1 MEMTTAPTRLE
12 LDLLA
17 RFHARYK
24 QYGFPSAATFR
35 VRYRESSS
43 AGRFTYLEHE
53 DCMSHY
59 DGQLGLGR
67 YSQFDMAGVGAGFSF
82 WVQLKN
88 GKVDYLEFVVN
99 GDEEWDGSESNWTV
113 RDPDTGELPQKQSD
127 R

>member
-17 RFHARYK
+17 RFHARYE
-24 QYGFPSAATFR
+24 QYGFPSPAILR
-35 VRYRESSS
+35 VRSRQDSS

-53 DCMSHY
+53 GSISRY

-67 YSQFDMAGVGAGFSF
+67 YSQFEMAGVKAGFSF

-99 GDEEWDGSESNWTV
+99 GEEEWDGSESSWTV
-113 RDPDTGELPQKQSD
+113 RDPETGELPPKQSD
-127 R
+127 L